1 MGELINTK
9 LSFIR
14 CEKKKLA
21 KKVRNQNKFDSM
33 SEHYGGSIADKIYP
47 KDDKLSISIQK
58 VRISKPC
65 HTMGS
70 MKRS

>member
-33 SEHYGGSIADKIYP
+33 SEHYVHFKPFHSLFITIFI
-47 KDDKLSISIQK
+47 LRE
-58 VRISKPC
+58 VR
-65 HTMGS
+65 
-70 MKRS
+70 